1 MKKLVFVFLFFTT
14 PSFAQDITF
23 NLTVTNNDVLLI
35 GKGLGALPYN
45 DVAVLMNKLQLQIN
59 QQQKAVDKPKEE
71 KHD

>member
-1 MKKLVFVFLFFTT
+1 MKKLVLAFLIFTT
-14 PSFAQDITF
+14 PVFAQDVTF

-59 QQQKAVDKPKEE
+59 QQQKSVDKPKEE

>member
-1 MKKLVFVFLFFTT
+1 MKKFAFAFLFFTT

-59 QQQKAVDKPKEE
+59 QQQKAVEKPKEE